1 LSLSHSRRA
10 GIAGFI
16 LFSVMIWIV
25 NCAKQGFPPGG
36 PEDKTPPFVM
46 RTEPGR
52 GALRVP
58 PGREVR
64 VWFSEAVRA
73 SISNDAVFISP
84 NPGAGVRLKWSGARL
99 AIRFPEPFPD
109 SAAVVVTLGTGIQD
123 MRGNAMKS
131 SFTLA
136 FTRGAVLDSGIISGR
151 AVGSGSA
158 LGLDVWA
165 YRIAGGD
172 VIDPA
177 KTEPEYAVQ
186 CQENGVF
193 SLSHLPQ
200 GLYRVFAVRDRARD
214 RLYQPVEDEIGVACR
229 DAELSVLS
237 GNTDSLFF
245 RMSRE
250 DTLGPALL
258 RAMSPHSGEMVL
270 QFSEPVTMA
279 VPPRLDAPDDTT
291 AGKAY
296 VDPSDPRKIVLLT
309 KPQVSRKSYSID
321 LAGVCDAR
329 GNPPDSA
336 SRRARIDGSALADTA
351 SPRLLSV
358 YPKEGERSVPLDAC
372 LRLVFSAAVDSV
384 SVRNAVSVRNE
395 AGEEVPFRAA
405 WESPASM
412 NLIPD
417 QPLSSRSRYSLA
429 VDSSVTGRSG
439 RFMKDTTMTFHTLD
453 ADTLSEISGTIG
465 QVSRTGGRL
474 MMEARQIGRDSTV
487 YRRTLEGPGPYRFKG
502 VLPGRYLLQG
512 YCDAD
517 GNGRYDFG
525 RPHPFEPSEAFSVSL
540 DTILVRS
547 RWPNEGNDMV
557 LP

>member
-1 LSLSHSRRA
+1 
-10 GIAGFI
+10 
-16 LFSVMIWIV
+16 MIWIV
-25 NCAKQGFPPGG
+25 ACAKQGFPPGG

-46 RTEPGR
+46 RTEPGQ

-58 PGREVR
+58 PGREIR

-73 SISNDAVFISP
+73 SISNDAVYISP
-84 NPGAGVRLKWSGARL
+84 NPGGGVRLKWSGARL

-109 SAAVVVTLGTGIQD
+109 GAAVVVTLGTGIQD

-136 FTRGAVLDSGIISGR
+136 FTRGAVLDSGIITGR

-165 YRIAGGD
+165 YRLAGSD
-172 VIDPA
+172 SAADPGKA
-177 KTEPEYAVQ
+177 EPEYAVQ

-193 SLSHLPQ
+193 SFTHLPT

-229 DAELSVLS
+229 DAELSALNR
-237 GNTDSLFF
+237 NTDSLFF
-245 RMSRE
+245 MMSRE
-250 DTLGPALL
+250 DTLGPALM
-258 RAMSPHSGEMVL
+258 RASSPHSGEWVL

-279 VPPRLDAPDDTT
+279 VPPRPAPPDDTM
-291 AGKAY
+291 AEKAY

-309 KPQVSRKSYSID
+309 RPQVPRKSYSID
-321 LAGVCDAR
+321 LAGVRDSR
-329 GNPPDSA
+329 GNPPDST
-336 SRRARIDGSALADTA
+336 SRGARIDGSTLADTA

-358 YPKEGERSVPLDAC
+358 YPGEGERSVPLDID
-372 LRLVFSAAVDSV
+372 LRLVFSAAVDSE
-384 SVRNAVSVRNE
+384 SVRNAVSIRNK
-395 AGEEVPFRAA
+395 AGGEVPFRTA
-405 WESPASM
+405 WESPASLA
-412 NLIPD
+412 LIPD
-417 QPLSSRSRYSLA
+417 QRLSSRSRYSLA
-429 VDSSVTGRSG
+429 VDSSVMGRSG
-439 RFMKDTTMTFHTLD
+439 RFMKDTTTTFQTLD

-465 QVSRTGGRL
+465 QISRTGGRL
-474 MMEARQIGRDSTV
+474 MMEARQTGRDSVV
-487 YRRTLEGPGPYRFKG
+487 YRRTLDGPGPYRFEG

-512 YCDAD
+512 YCDAN

-525 RPHPFEPSEAFSVSL
+525 RPHPFEPSEVFSVSP

-547 RWPNEGNDMV
+547 RWPNEENDMV